1 MTASFIAYTGKSSME
16 HRFIIL
22 QVEDS
27 AEYIFFMGKQA
38 SQTMYSLFALTSVH
52 LKAEFNLSCI
62 APASGLLRAMVP
74 AVHS

>member
-16 HRFIIL
+16 HRLIIL

-27 AEYIFFMGKQA
+27 AECIFFIGKQA
-38 SQTMYSLFALTSVH
+38 SQTMYSLFALTLH
-52 LKAEFNLSCI
+52 LKAEFNLSCT
-62 APASGLLRAMVP
+62 APASGLLRDMVP